1 MVSILRRIIRKNKA
15 LTINILIIFNRGI
28 LIFNIFNI
36 ESSGNIAI
44 NELLNDIILN
54 RFNINYNFNIIF

>member
-1 MVSILRRIIRKNKA
+1 VANILRRVIRGNKILTVSILM
-15 LTINILIIFNRGI
+15 IFNRGI
-28 LIFNIFNI
+28 LAPGIFNI

-44 NELLNDIILN
+44 NELLNGIIFN